1 MAKKRVSKAKASAS
15 KKRANKALVVKALTD
30 PKFRKLLEEKP
41 TAAMGVKSLSAAQD
55 AEIRLVLA
63 TVKGL
68 NAHISAMADK
78 LLCVNGGGCG
88 IAMA

>member
-1 MAKKRVSKAKASAS
+1 MAKRKAQAKTSAA

-41 TAAMGVKSLSAAQD
+41 TVAMGVKSLSAAQD

-63 TVKGL
+63 TIKGI
-68 NAHISAMADK
+68 NAQISAVSDQ
-78 LLCVNGGGCG
+78 LLCISIGGLCG
-88 IAMA
+88 ITTV